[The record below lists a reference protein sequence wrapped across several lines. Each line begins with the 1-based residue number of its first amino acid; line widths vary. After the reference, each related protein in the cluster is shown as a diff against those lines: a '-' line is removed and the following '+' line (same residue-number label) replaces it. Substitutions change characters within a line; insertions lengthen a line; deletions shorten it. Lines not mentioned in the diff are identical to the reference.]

1 MSFQKYKNAIDAV
14 YYASYEVMKTDKT
27 EEDLKHTRTYSRG
40 EIDGISSCILM
51 NDDITYEEKEQLELY
66 CVAIKEKISI
76 NYSNLLRRIT

>member
-14 YYASYEVMKTDKT
+14 YYTSYEVMKTDRT

-40 EIDGISSCILM
+40 EIDGIASCLLM

-66 CVAIKEKISI
+66 CAAIKEKISI
-76 NYSNLLRRIT
+76 NYLNLMEKIK